1 MSPEALTV
9 PEVAALLQ
17 ISEWKVYQLVKD
29 GRITGVK
36 RFGRSIRIPK
46 VWLDGFL
53 ASPCETLDAYATSLD
68 SMTLVS

>member
-17 ISEWKVYQLVKD
+17 ISEWKVYQLVKA

-36 RFGRSIRIPK
+36 RFGRSIRVPK

-53 ASPCETLDAYATSLD
+53 ASPCETLEEYASALD
-68 SMTLVS
+68 SPSLIT